1 MSSVAQNVQW
11 LEDLAAIKQ
20 LKADY
25 CFFAD
30 IWKGPN
36 DRAERFAALFTQDA
50 QWAGAGLTCVGPAS
64 IAAELKTFPA
74 ALGIETGL
82 HFAVN
87 PRIDIQGDTAS
98 GTWHFL
104 LSLILKGRREPV
116 WMCGMYFEEYRRTA
130 AGWRFARVTAETAIA
145 PDFGQP

>member
-1 MSSVAQNVQW
+1 MSSVEEKVRW
-11 LEDLAAIKQ
+11 LEDLAAIKK

-30 IWKGPN
+30 IWKGPS
-36 DRAERFAALFTQDA
+36 DRAQRFAALFTEDA
-50 QWAGAGLTCVGPAS
+50 HWAGAGTTCIGSAN
-64 IAAELKTFPA
+64 IAAELESLSA
-74 ALGIETGL
+74 QMGVETAV

-87 PRIDIQGDTAS
+87 PRIDVQGDSAS

-104 LSLILKGRREPV
+104 LSLIFKGRRETV

-130 AGWRFARVTAETAIA
+130 DGWKFSRVTAETAIA
-145 PDFGQP
+145 PDFAQP

>member
-1 MSSVAQNVQW
+1 MSNIECEVRW
-11 LEDLAAIKQ
+11 LEDLASIKK

-30 IWKGPN
+30 IWRGPN
-36 DRAERFAALFTQDA
+36 DRAERFGELFTADA
-50 QWAGAGLTCVGPAS
+50 QWTAGGRTCIGPAS
-64 IAAELKTFPA
+64 IAAELKTFPEN
-74 ALGIETGL
+74 LGIETAL

-87 PRIDIQGDTAS
+87 PRIDIHGDTAS

-104 LSLILKGRREPV
+104 LSLILRGRREPQ

-130 AGWRFARVTAETAIA
+130 NGWKFARVTAETAIA
-145 PDFGQP
+145 PDLGQ

>member
-1 MSSVAQNVQW
+1 MSSVTENVQR

-30 IWKGPN
+30 IWKGPD
-36 DRAERFAALFTQDA
+36 DRAERFAALFTEDA
-50 QWAGAGLTCVGPAS
+50 QWAGAGLTCIGPAN
-64 IAAELKTFPA
+64 IATELKTFPE
-74 ALGIETGL
+74 ALGIETAL

-116 WMCGMYFEEYRRTA
+116 WMCGIYFEDYRRTPD
-130 AGWRFARVTAETAIA
+130 GWRFSRVTAETAIA
-145 PDFGQP
+145 PDFGQS